1 MNNNN
6 ILLVSACCLCSLPYL
21 FVPTQLLG
29 VVVAS
34 QDTTGHRR
42 TSQHTMVKKKPFINR
57 KNASTYHLMHR
68 SQRDVSQH
76 LLNEGDTHASAMIL
90 WPSPQNNPQL
100 NEQVLGTT
108 RTETMKEWR
117 EKLQEAGL
125 LEEEQ
130 APYMK
135 EISGTGTF
143 LNQNGRITSATQG
156 DLRAQQ
162 TDAQDLDML
171 EVKGQMDNIPLVE
184 ALDEEMAAILY
195 GDNVDVQQFEELNDE
210 FIFDAAKEPEPDA
223 NNAFDYDAHIRQLM
237 EKAKREREGGKA
249 SDKNN
254 PSVQNDQ
261 AFFSKMKPLH
271 ERDDEDDSFAE
282 VASDMDGTEAYTA
295 LTTTPGVVPKLSP
308 DEERALCEKFAET
321 LLEYDS
327 DEIGDDPYEEIGG
340 DRPLQGDKELEA
352 ALDDFLVEKQDDIL
366 IYGNREGRKGGSGFS
381 VLVGKQM
388 VPAKKLDPAIDG
400 EKNPDDNPPVKE
412 ILAQAQMRL
421 TEPHVRPPEE
431 VVLIDGKSYFSE
443 KIRNPWDCESILST
457 YSNLDNNPVTIG
469 AGSSRRRK
477 RNHKKRPGANEPVA
491 QIQLSNKTGLPL
503 GVLGSS
509 GHDDDDDDD
518 ESNYFD
524 GGTTMSVNRGLA
536 RTKNETPE
544 EKRARK
550 AALKQERQMAR
561 IQKKVTREIF
571 QEEFAKR
578 AVAVQA
584 DDVGGKTVFRYS

>member
-34 QDTTGHRR
+34 QDTTGHHR

-171 EVKGQMDNIPLVE
+171 EW
-184 ALDEEMAAILY
+184 
-195 GDNVDVQQFEELNDE
+195 
-210 FIFDAAKEPEPDA
+210 
-223 NNAFDYDAHIRQLM
+223 
-237 EKAKREREGGKA
+237 
-249 SDKNN
+249 
-254 PSVQNDQ
+254 PS
-261 AFFSKMKPLH
+261 
-271 ERDDEDDSFAE
+271 
-282 VASDMDGTEAYTA
+282 
-295 LTTTPGVVPKLSP
+295 
-308 DEERALCEKFAET
+308 
-321 LLEYDS
+321 
-327 DEIGDDPYEEIGG
+327 
-340 DRPLQGDKELEA
+340 
-352 ALDDFLVEKQDDIL
+352 
-366 IYGNREGRKGGSGFS
+366 
-381 VLVGKQM
+381 
-388 VPAKKLDPAIDG
+388 
-400 EKNPDDNPPVKE
+400 
-412 ILAQAQMRL
+412 
-421 TEPHVRPPEE
+421 
-431 VVLIDGKSYFSE
+431 
-443 KIRNPWDCESILST
+443 
-457 YSNLDNNPVTIG
+457 
-469 AGSSRRRK
+469 
-477 RNHKKRPGANEPVA
+477 
-491 QIQLSNKTGLPL
+491 
-503 GVLGSS
+503 
-509 GHDDDDDDD
+509 
-518 ESNYFD
+518 
-524 GGTTMSVNRGLA
+524 
-536 RTKNETPE
+536 
-544 EKRARK
+544 
-550 AALKQERQMAR
+550 
-561 IQKKVTREIF
+561 
-571 QEEFAKR
+571 
-578 AVAVQA
+578 
-584 DDVGGKTVFRYS
+584 